1 MPTAHDA
8 RTLHRLLDVIEL
20 DVVPLTADGVDRG
33 NKLFGA
39 AILRAS
45 DLSLV
50 VAETNNEIENPLW
63 HGEIHAIKR
72 FHELAAEDRP
82 AAQDCLFLTT
92 HEPCSLCLSG
102 IAWAGFGNFT
112 YLFSHQDSADS
123 FAIPYDI
130 AILQAV
136 YAVPDPDRE
145 SPAPGRDLYNRTND
159 YFDSTDL
166 QAAIALLPAAE
177 ADPLRARCE
186 QLAATYAALSD
197 TYQATKGEAGIPL
210 A

>member
-1 MPTAHDA
+1 MFAQI
-8 RTLHRLLDVIEL
+8 LDVIEQ
-20 DVVPLTADGVDRG
+20 DVVPLTRSGVARG

-39 AILRAS
+39 AILRRS

-72 FHELAAEDRP
+72 FHELSRADRP
-82 AAQDCLFLTT
+82 APADCVFIAT

-102 IAWAGFGNFT
+102 LAWAGFT
-112 YLFSHQDSADS
+112 ECWYLFSHQDSADA
-123 FAIPYDI
+123 FAIPHDI
-130 AILQAV
+130 AILRGV

-145 SPAPGRDLYNRTND
+145 APAPGRDLYNRSNP
-159 YFDSTDL
+159 FFSTHDL
-166 QAAIALLPAAE
+166 AAAVAGTELDAQVSR
-177 ADPLRARCE
+177 LRATYDD
-186 QLAATYAALSD
+186 LSAA
-197 TYQATKGEAGIPL
+197 YQRTKGGHEIPH